1 MQNKQMRVPVYI
13 CAGCGMTL
21 RYNIICHYVVET
33 DKEHVCKPILKAPN
47 EKETQVAAE
56 ELQRFNE
63 SMSYTDK
70 QKILQID
77 NNKPITG
84 NWRKKK

>member
-1 MQNKQMRVPVYI
+1 MIKQRVPVYI

-21 RYNIICHYVVET
+21 RYNIIGHYVVET
-33 DKEHVCKPILKAPN
+33 DKEHVCKPILPGMS
-47 EKETQVAAE
+47 EKDRLAAE
-56 ELQRFNE
+56 ELQKYNE
-63 SMSYTDK
+63 RISYTDK